1 VFKYYVIISM
11 SHRMAKGKKN
21 SYKPHLATQKI
32 LKKKKKLWNNSQAV
46 SKQRDL
52 LRTVKELGHL

>member
-1 VFKYYVIISM
+1 M